1 MESQAG
7 PSSGNSTG
15 RRRVWPWVVGAVVV
29 LLALLIGVVIL
40 ILVVAPSGISSG
52 GGGGSAQ
59 RVSWDE
65 EYVSGGGLDKIAVLP
80 VSGEISEE
88 SSQGLLSGGS
98 SATPGA
104 LQSQLDQAAGDSSV
118 KAVILEVNSP
128 GGSVVASDEMHD
140 AILDFKR
147 QTGKPVV
154 VSMQDLAASGGYY
167 ISTAADDIVANKS
180 TFTGSIGVILSLLN
194 YSKAAEKYGIKQN
207 AITSGKFKEIGS
219 PWKKLS
225 PQERDILQGLVDESY
240 SQFVGVVAKGRNL
253 PEDKVRKIADGRVYS
268 GKQAKDLG
276 LVDKLGNL
284 DTATEDAR
292 KLSKL
297 KRAEVVRYV
306 QSPGLLQSLQAR
318 LAPSEP
324 EAVQVLKAAGLDTS
338 PGLKYIY
345 RPGMQ

>member
-1 MESQAG
+1 MESEARASGGGAG
-7 PSSGNSTG
+7 G
-15 RRRVWPWVVGAVVV
+15 RRVWPWILAAVVV
-29 LLALLIGVVIL
+29 LLVLTIGVVVL
-40 ILVVAPSGISSG
+40 ILLAAPNGVSG
-52 GGGGSAQ
+52 GASGGSAQ
-59 RVSWDE
+59 KTNWDE
-65 EYVSGGGLDKIAVLP
+65 EYVSGGGADKIAVLP

-88 SSQGLLSGGS
+88 TSQGLLSGGS
-98 SATPGA
+98 GATPGT

-225 PQERDILQGLVDESY
+225 PQEKDILQGLVDDSY

-268 GKQAKDLG
+268 GQQAKKLG

-284 DTATEDAR
+284 DTATGDAR
-292 KLSKL
+292 KLAKT

-306 QSPGLLQSLQAR
+306 QTPGLLQSLQAR

-324 EAVQVLKAAGLDTS
+324 EAVQVLKAAGLDPS

-345 RPGMQ
+345 RPGM

>member
-1 MESQAG
+1 M
-7 PSSGNSTG
+7 
-15 RRRVWPWVVGAVVV
+15 WPWILAAIAVLVLLTIGVVV
-29 LLALLIGVVIL
+29 L
-40 ILVVAPSGISSG
+40 ILVAAPSGMSG

-59 RVSWDE
+59 RVNWDE
-65 EYVSGGGLDKIAVLP
+65 EYVSGGGPDKIAVLP
-80 VSGEISEE
+80 VSGEISAAT
-88 SSQGLLSGGS
+88 SQGLLSAGS

-219 PWKKLS
+219 PWKDLS
-225 PQERDILQGLVDESY
+225 PQEKDILQGLVDDSY
-240 SQFVGVVAKGRNL
+240 NQFVGVVAKGRDL
-253 PEDKVRKIADGRVYS
+253 PEDKVRKIADGRIYS
-268 GKQAKDLG
+268 GRQAEKLG

-292 KLSKL
+292 KLAKT

-306 QSPGLLQSLQAR
+306 QTPGLLQSLQAR
-318 LAPSEP
+318 LAPGEP
-324 EAVQVLKAAGLDTS
+324 EAVQVLKAAGLDPS

-345 RPGMQ
+345 RPGM